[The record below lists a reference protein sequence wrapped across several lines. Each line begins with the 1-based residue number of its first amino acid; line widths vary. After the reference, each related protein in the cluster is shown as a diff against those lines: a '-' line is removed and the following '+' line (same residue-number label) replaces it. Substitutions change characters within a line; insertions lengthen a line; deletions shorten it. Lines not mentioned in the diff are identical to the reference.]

1 MIVIGVDQM
10 GISRPYEYL
19 PYKDT
24 IFDPDSPEPAGKLF
38 PDFLAHDILPLIDGR
53 YRTTKVP
60 RMIGGASYG
69 AVAALYALL
78 ARPDLFDAGLIE
90 SPSLGVGNGQFLR
103 DTDHLFRGPSKVF
116 LGSGAKEFG
125 DDPGGPDNSGYPND
139 AGSGKQSEKRGAG
152 SDQNAYRD
160 SARRKA
166 LAAIVGVSISGGN
179 SVFVQTCP
187 PLNCDCFPFRASEYM
202 SIPEF
207 RFRE

>member
-1 MIVIGVDQM
+1 LENQRHLSRLIAEGAIPPMIVIGVDQM

-90 SPSLGVGNGQFLR
+90 SPSPGSRQWSAPARYGSSVPGAVEGLPRVGCEGVW
-103 DTDHLFRGPSKVF
+103 
-116 LGSGAKEFG
+116 
-125 DDPGGPDNSGYPND
+125 
-139 AGSGKQSEKRGAG
+139 
-152 SDQNAYRD
+152 
-160 SARRKA
+160 RR
-166 LAAIVGVSISGGN
+166 SRRS
-179 SVFVQTCP
+179 
-187 PLNCDCFPFRASEYM
+187 R
-202 SIPEF
+202 
-207 RFRE
+207 